1 MFKKI
6 CALCITLVILLSLG
20 TVMASAA
27 LPEDV
32 QFWPGEYGVSEED
45 FSAFGDIEIQW
56 DSEASSR
63 LNLTDGKMDDWN
75 GYDMVTLDA
84 ANMVSWVGDP
94 STAPLDWSIKTYF
107 VADSEW
113 LYIGFFVFDNE
124 FAYGKDA
131 EKYDGDAFQVC
142 IDFGGL
148 LGDTLKNNPDSLV
161 TYKNIFYSFSCI
173 QDGAPLQIMRQ
184 ESDDDMLLSE
194 ANGNGV
200 KGSARK
206 TTEGWS
212 AEFALSWQQLYDDY
226 VWKAWIDDPTIY
238 VGGADNLPLKIGC
251 CLYYLDRDETAGEI
265 KWAAGTTNGITNDA
279 GEPCLSFTAYDNGIN
294 LYLTYED
301 DMTFKCPGI
310 VPISLEETIPPT
322 EVTTEAPTEAPT
334 EETTEEPT
342 EAPEENKEQP
352 TEAPKGNKPADTKDD
367 GGCGSVVGFGAIAII
382 ALATG
387 FGVASFKKKD

>member
-1 MFKKI
+1 MMFKKI

-56 DSEASSR
+56 DSEASSK

-75 GYDMVTLDA
+75 GYDMVALDA

-94 STAPLDWSIKTYF
+94 STAPNDWAIKTYF

-113 LYIGFFVFDNE
+113 LYIGFFVFDQN
-124 FAYGKDA
+124 FAYG
-131 EKYDGDAFQVC
+131 ENPETYDGDVFQVC

-161 TYKNIFYSFSCI
+161 TYKNFFYSFSGI

-184 ESDDDMLLSE
+184 ESDNDKLLSE
-194 ANGNGV
+194 ADGDGV
-200 KGSARK
+200 KGAARK
-206 TTEGWS
+206 TVEGWS

-251 CLYYLDRDETAGEI
+251 CLYYLDRDETAGDI

-279 GEPCLSFTAYDNGIN
+279 GEPLEKMSEIWKIYDAFDAENAEWVSYYSEKKPKIKCSDERFVAGAYQ
-294 LYLTYED
+294 Y
-301 DMTFKCPGI
+301 
-310 VPISLEETIPPT
+310 
-322 EVTTEAPTEAPT
+322 
-334 EETTEEPT
+334 
-342 EAPEENKEQP
+342 ENKLL
-352 TEAPKGNKPADTKDD
+352 G
-367 GGCGSVVGFGAIAII
+367 I
-382 ALATG
+382 
-387 FGVASFKKKD
+387 VASFSVDYEGEFQIECEFKNIKNARTGEILSDNGKATVRLKGISHLIVEAWD